1 MSDELWLEIF
11 RHISQEL
18 TPKLWFKNISLT
30 CHTLCRISRPFLFSE
45 LDWRPYTIID
55 DCYYEP
61 IIATDVID
69 RALERLAFPRSPR
82 LCGRAASLHGLGEHE
97 TTRIHMICSSH
108 CLLTSTDIDCFTWLE
123 RIYAVHSYF
132 YSDAV
137 YLLSRLPS
145 LTHLHVENC
154 KLGDLEWFDTP
165 NLKVASF
172 TFKDD
177 RAAPAPYHQEQWM
190 RDTDPV
196 WMEFFDSGHR
206 LELDARP
213 CEPVF
218 GTDLTVIPSL
228 PLVHKLAMT
237 TSSFPGMSYYLD
249 ILAKFPG
256 VTALYIGGETTMDDP
271 AAQEIRASGPLPVIS
286 EYAGSYHLLDLF
298 LPRSSVTHRTID
310 FYRDRRSISP
320 LPSIT
325 VLDVIFSAFQTS
337 SISRNSGTG
346 ASVNIDENGV
356 GKQDSSVLIYD
367 GSVARHRRDGGGG
380 GGNEEENKGESDEE
394 SERGSEE
401 KNGES
406 GEESCEEGG

>member
-30 CHTLCRISRPFLFSE
+30 RRILCRISRPFLFSE

-55 DCYYEP
+55 DFSYES
-61 IIATDVID
+61 ILATDVID

-82 LCGRAASLHGLGEHE
+82 L
-97 TTRIHMICSSH
+97 
-108 CLLTSTDIDCFTWLE
+108 
-123 RIYAVHSYF
+123 
-132 YSDAV
+132 
-137 YLLSRLPS
+137 LPS

-165 NLKVASF
+165 NLKAASF

-228 PLVHKLAMT
+228 PLVHKLAMN

-310 FYRDRRSISP
+310 FYRDLRSISP

-337 SISRNSGTG
+337 SYICTLLFKYFPELRDRGQR
-346 ASVNIDENGV
+346 E
-356 GKQDSSVLIYD
+356 
-367 GSVARHRRDGGGG
+367 HR
-380 GGNEEENKGESDEE
+380 
-394 SERGSEE
+394 
-401 KNGES
+401 
-406 GEESCEEGG
+406 